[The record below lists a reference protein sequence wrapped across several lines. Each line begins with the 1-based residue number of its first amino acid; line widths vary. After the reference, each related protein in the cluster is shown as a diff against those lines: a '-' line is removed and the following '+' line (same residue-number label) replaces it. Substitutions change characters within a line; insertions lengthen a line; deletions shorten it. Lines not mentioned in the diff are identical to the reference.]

1 MSCTLKLWQHGVGQ
15 DGAANEEFTG
25 DRGVTHNDQATAYST
40 TGDCSNTSWGLF
52 EHNYEPG
59 ERVKVPGER
68 GPLGIGRAP
77 PTYVEGK
84 GRGIIIGKGD
94 ASGGPFHE
102 NHHGQGKGSLN
113 HRFYKINDEISFVK
127 KIELPTLPAGTI
139 VEDLEVYGRR
149 ADGRTGDWGHYPFV
163 DSMDLANPN
172 HSQQLLVHT
181 PEIKGSPCPGATAG
195 VPIGHRTYRCVY
207 ANNTEIQG
215 LYSGLSGDAA
225 DPRIDMYGRVVS
237 KYCEDNENISKQV
250 GGGLTCE
257 DMGASRET
265 WCSVDERIK
274 TEPSCSK
281 ALIGNDLYH
290 KIAEAYCIANPGD
303 EWCTCY
309 NLKNNVCERTA
320 IPMNSTAAGCKH
332 AHGILE
338 GNKKAFG
345 PGVAM
350 QSAEVKVADAQEG
363 TPAHT
368 EAVANLAELKKKD
381 GYPILVDN
389 VHCRPDA
396 CESVLGGGYIP
407 ENPKGSCAASY
418 NFCDQDIDIKN
429 MSNMDIIVACN
440 TGLPY
445 TKPDWWDDPIV
456 PYERERKFPYNKF
469 PLNKTPMFR
478 FPLGKKK
485 NGKRQK
491 FRWKSKNDR
500 YHAYSAGGVSGI
512 SCVCCILLLLIMG
525 MSKKGRRR

>member
-1 MSCTLKLWQHGVGQ
+1 MSQECKLILYTERNSEG
-15 DGAANEEFTG
+15 DSEEFTG
-25 DRGVTHNDQATAYST
+25 DRALTNNDQSSSYKM
-40 TGDCSNTSWGLF
+40 TGDCYNTAWALF
-52 EHNYEPG
+52 E
-59 ERVKVPGER
+59 
-68 GPLGIGRAP
+68 
-77 PTYVEGK
+77 
-84 GRGIIIGKGD
+84 D
-94 ASGGPFHE
+94 
-102 NHHGQGKGSLN
+102 NHHGGKGVIVGEHDKGGPLRGDYPRRYGDKRKVHDGNLN
-113 HRFYKINDEISFVK
+113 DDGIILSGLGATGRVYPRFTNHENKISFVK
-127 KIELPTLPAGTI
+127 KVEFPEFPAGTI
-139 VEDLEVYGRR
+139 IEDVLIYGRR
-149 ADGRTGDWGHYPFV
+149 ANPTYGQPDHYPYV
-163 DSMDLANPN
+163 NSMDIENPN
-172 HSQQLLVHT
+172 RSNQVTATTQ
-181 PEIKGSPCPGATAG
+181 GQPCPGATIG
-195 VPIGHRTYRCVY
+195 VPIGDRTYRCAY
-207 ANNTEIQG
+207 ENSSQIQS
-215 LYSGLSGDAA
+215 LHSTIKDISAIY
-225 DPRIDMYGRVVS
+225 DPRIDLYGRVVS
-237 KYCEDNENISKQV
+237 KFCDNVENINAGV

-265 WCSVDERIK
+265 WCSVGERIK

-332 AHGILE
+332 AYGILE

-350 QSAEVKVADAQEG
+350 QSAETKVADAQEG

-445 TKPDWWDDPIV
+445 TKPSWWDDPIV

-512 SCVCCILLLLIMG
+512 SCVCCILLLLIMR
-525 MSKKGRRR
+525 MSKKGRR